1 LTPEQFLTQVK
12 KSKPAPVYLFI
23 GPEIHQRDKCRAAL
37 LEQVLGPKVNGERE
51 GYFTCDLEETP
62 LASICDD
69 ARAYSLFSTR
79 RVFWISRA
87 EAVLPRGRAV
97 AAAAAAAADDDGEDG
112 GGKKAAGGAAADAL
126 SQYLKSPSTDTVLVF
141 DSAKF
146 EFDGDDKA
154 KTERLRKFFAA
165 VPQTV
170 DFPRWTPAMT
180 RKLAQDLAK
189 DTALRIGPEELN
201 LLVEAV
207 GNSPARVAVEMEK
220 LALYTGGT
228 RPVTVADIASLVPQA
243 QAATIF
249 ALVAAL
255 GRRERQ
261 KALDLLDILVREGE
275 YLPLALSFLATQ
287 FRQALVSQEA
297 GLRGASSIQGHFS
310 KLGVGMWPSRAEQI
324 SQTMT
329 AFTPVQLKKA
339 LSRIAYADKALRDIR
354 PDDRTVLED
363 FVLELT
369 R

>member
-1 LTPEQFLTQVK
+1 MTPEQFLTQVK
-12 KSKPAPVYLFI
+12 KSTPAPVYLFI
-23 GPEIHQRDKCRAAL
+23 GPEIHQRDTCRSAL
-37 LEQVLGPKVNGERE
+37 LDQVLGPKVEGDRE
-51 GYFTCDLEETP
+51 GYFMYDLEETS

-87 EAVLPRGRAV
+87 EAVLPKGRAAT
-97 AAAAAAAADDDGEDG
+97 AAAAEDDDDDG
-112 GGKKAAGGAAADAL
+112 GGKKAAGSAAAQAL
-126 SQYLKSPSTDTVLVF
+126 ADYLKSPSTDTVLVF

-154 KTERLRKFFAA
+154 KTERLRKFFAP

-180 RKLAQDLAK
+180 RKLAQDLARE
-189 DTALRIGPEELN
+189 TALRIGAEELN

-220 LALYTGGT
+220 LALYTGGA
-228 RPVTVADIASLVPQA
+228 RAVTVGDIASLVPQS

-310 KLGVGMWPSRAEQI
+310 KSGIAMWPSRAEQI

-329 AFTPVQLKKA
+329 AFTPAQLKKA
-339 LSRIAYADKALRDIR
+339 LGRIAYADKALRDIR